1 MRKSFRFKVVLAFT
15 FGIVLCVVFLI
26 FGYKSMLRPI
36 FIHDTQISMKSY
48 SNLIIDAYLSGSETV
63 GRTLNI
69 LDSSHDIQSVIV
81 TGDCEVL
88 LNSGED
94 IYPSSYKMTQLR
106 QWLKIY
112 EENKNKD
119 NLFTGEITDE
129 TDNLARVVYIKQI
142 SEDSFICMSKVVR
155 GIDQEVRVATYVIAG
170 MGAIIIIIGALIWSV
185 ITKPFTR
192 QMKKMS
198 EVTNKMSQLNFEEKI
213 NYKGQDEIGLLA
225 QSIDDMSDELKK
237 SIDKLQGDVERRKR
251 LIRDVSHELKT
262 PVTTIR
268 GYTENIQIVAGDNER
283 VSKYCDIMLE
293 ECDVIQSLLSEML
306 YMSKIEDEG
315 YECRMEVID
324 TKELQDK
331 LLTRIKNE
339 FDVEDISIDFEKT
352 IICANETLALRAVF
366 NYISNAVKYRYPD
379 TKITVKGYCEEGGY
393 VFSVSN
399 YGAEIPEE
407 DRELM
412 WDVFY
417 KTDKSR
423 TRSVKGH
430 GIGLTMVKQIA
441 ELHSGEV
448 KIESENSINTFYIK
462 FPLKLMRAEL
472 DMVF

>member
-1 MRKSFRFKVVLAFT
+1 MRKSFRLKVVFAFT

-26 FGYKSMLRPI
+26 LGYKSMLRPI
-36 FIHDTQISMKSY
+36 FIRDTQISMKSY
-48 SNLIIDAYLSGSETV
+48 SGLIMDTYLSGSETV

-69 LDSSHDIQSVIV
+69 LDSSHDIQTVIV

-88 LNSGED
+88 VNSGED
-94 IYPSSYKMTQLR
+94 IYPSSYKMTQLK
-106 QWLKIY
+106 QWLEIY
-112 EENKNKD
+112 DERKNED
-119 NLFTGEITDE
+119 NIFTGEIPDK
-129 TDNLARVVYIKQI
+129 TDNLDRVVYIRKI
-142 SEDSFICMSKVVR
+142 DGNSFICMSKVVR

-185 ITKPFTR
+185 ITKPFTK
-192 QMKKMS
+192 QMQKMS
-198 EVTNKMSQLNFEEKI
+198 EVTNKMSQLSFDEKI
-213 NYKGQDEIGLLA
+213 NYKGHDEIGLLA
-225 QSIDDMSDELKK
+225 KSIDDMSDELKK
-237 SIDKLQGDVERRKR
+237 SIDKLHADVERRKR

-283 VSKYCDIMLE
+283 VSRYCDIMLE
-293 ECDVIQSLLSEML
+293 ECDIIQSLLSEML

-324 TKELQDK
+324 TQELEEK
-331 LLTRIKNE
+331 LRTRIKNE
-339 FDVEDISIDFEKT
+339 FDDKDISIDFEKT
-352 IICANETLALRAVF
+352 IMCANETLALRAVF

-379 TKITVKGYCEEGGY
+379 TEITVKGYCEKDGY

-399 YGAEIPEE
+399 YGNEISKE

-441 ELHSGEV
+441 ELHGGEV
-448 KIESENSINTFYIK
+448 KIDSENSVNTFYIK
-462 FPLKLMRAEL
+462 FPLKQNSEL
-472 DMVF
+472 